1 MYSIPYCSITDV
13 ELNLAVGKINF
24 VLPNFNPTILAFK
37 NSKCLYFNT
46 EACFELHKYYN
57 MSFYKFSRSIN
68 SIKVPANLAY
78 ESFVA
83 KCAWLSEAR

>member
-46 EACFELHKYYN
+46 EAYVSNCTN
-57 MSFYKFSRSIN
+57 TITCPSTSFLDQSIQ
-68 SIKVPANLAY
+68 
-78 ESFVA
+78 
-83 KCAWLSEAR
+83 